1 MRDRF
6 KKWLLISAHRY
17 IIATGILALM
27 TAIVLL
33 PNVTRYTIRNITPPL
48 FYFTSALIGGN
59 ITLITVVVTI
69 NQVILSQELESPG
82 SLRDEIERTADYRK
96 EALDQTAP
104 PTNPADFVQQLLQ
117 KTQAQAESVEELL
130 STATGGA
137 NDHFLTELAE
147 QCDRCR
153 DQIDPSSKSLSS
165 VIVPL
170 LGIDFADYIHDCYQL
185 QSGYEDEDNEEL
197 LSALDELTSGLEDL
211 DIARQYFTTAFMKEE
226 LATLSRSLVYIAIV
240 AVAAPIALLYQL
252 TTYSMASPPMSRLFV
267 LSVLTVVVGLL
278 PLAILIAYILRVAS
292 VTQFIAAITPFE
304 A

>member
-1 MRDRF
+1 MRNRF
-6 KKWLLISAHRY
+6 KKWLLISTHRY
-17 IIATGILALM
+17 IIATGILVLM
-27 TAIVLL
+27 TAIVLV
-33 PNVTRYTIRNITPPL
+33 PAVSRYIIYNITPL

-59 ITLITVVVTI
+59 ITLVTVVVAI

-82 SLRDEIERTADYRK
+82 SLRDEIERTADYRQ

-117 KTQAQAESVEELL
+117 KTHDHAESLEELL
-130 STATGGA
+130 SDATGCT
-137 NDHFLTELAE
+137 NDQFLPELAE
-147 QCDRCR
+147 QCDRCH

-170 LGIDFADYIHDCYQL
+170 LGINYADYIHYCYRL
-185 QSGYEDEDNEEL
+185 QSNHEDEDDEEL
-197 LSALDELTSGLEDL
+197 MSTLDELTSGLEDL

-226 LATLSRSLVYIAIV
+226 LATLSRLLVYIAIV

-252 TTYSMASPPMSRLFV
+252 ATYSGASPPMPRLYI

-278 PLAILIAYILRVAS
+278 PLAILIAYILRIAS
-292 VTQFIAAITPFE
+292 VTQYIAAITPFE